1 MHTNSTNASKTKTTE
16 TKKILKGEEEII
28 MADKIKFSLHDLKS
42 VNTVLGMLYDANG
55 NYRPGFKPE
64 EFYNTILLDTL
75 KYGEENF
82 VHLKYAETINIRKGE
97 KVARFRRWA
106 GMTPTIRPMIEGLPP
121 APDKHAYE
129 YMEVG
134 NVFSFG
140 RWSEYTDQIDMSHIS
155 EIVAERSVQYGE
167 NANQTKE
174 LYARKTWLSSPNDYF
189 ANFKEGFDE
198 LCFGDSI
205 TIDDLRFL
213 TARMKRMQVKPLS
226 GKFNYICSP
235 EFING
240 LIDDP
245 RVKMYMEIN
254 QTTGNLWTSGECFP
268 LFDLNFIPTMLDE
281 FAYPDVEFPGVYE
294 KADGHEVI
302 RLYAYTTKGTS
313 KYIIYMDV
321 LDDYEVKSGI
331 KARKVAEG
339 VSYLSDG
346 TAVENLVQWEF
357 PTDATSLNGRI
368 NDTLS
373 TSAVK
378 VKKSLITTSA
388 PDKYGIAHTVY
399 GDPVALDTTSTGH
412 TAMTYED
419 IDTLVDEGKF
429 MQLPVHRGILFGDEA
444 MIKLNYEGLSD
455 APRII
460 IKALGS
466 SGVLD
471 PLDQRQS
478 VGYRVD
484 GFGLAIKRPEAI
496 CVTYGIP
503 ANAEFAALTAA
514 YVMGGNAEYKSGVLD
529 YVGEWT
535 TDSAGNKAQA
545 MVIDAVNNPYE
556 QSIATA
562 LVDAYSKYKPLVSGK
577 DYPVDSLVQ
586 WKGVPYRV
594 KTAIDAIPE
603 LTAGT
608 AVTANTYFA
617 SFGTVYKALKN
628 FTPSDVDALTGNILV
643 EEEDAQLV
651 GSLFDYV
658 KAKLAKDADNLFKNI
673 STDPQYGTANDP
685 KSNIK

>member
-1 MHTNSTNASKTKTTE
+1 
-16 TKKILKGEEEII
+16 

-174 LYARKTWLSSPNDYF
+174 LYARKTWLSSPNEYF
-189 ANFKEGFDE
+189 ASFRAGFDE
-198 LCFGDSI
+198 LRFGDSI

-294 KADGHEVI
+294 KENGHEVI
-302 RLYAYTTKGTS
+302 RLYAVKGNT
-313 KYIIYMDV
+313 IYYLDV
-321 LDDYEVKSGI
+321 EDDFEVSSGVT
-331 KARKVAEG
+331 ARKVAEG

-346 TAVENLVQWEF
+346 TAVENLVEWDI
-357 PTDATSLNGRI
+357 PKTLTLNTSKLVTTANATAKDATS
-368 NDTLS
+368 
-373 TSAVK
+373 SAV
-378 VKKSLITTSA
+378 VL
-388 PDKYGIAHTVY
+388 H
-399 GDPVALDTTSTGH
+399 TSTITKHVG
-412 TAMTYED
+412 TGSTPQYVEYGAL
-419 IDTLVDEGKF
+419 TLVTSLTGNSTDVVNQLIADGSF

-503 ANAEFAALTAA
+503 KNAEFAALTAA
-514 YVMGGNAEYKSGVLD
+514 YVMGGGAEKSGVLD
-529 YVGEWT
+529 YAGEWT
-535 TDSAGNKAQA
+535 TDTAGNKAQA
-545 MVIDAVNNPYE
+545 MVVDAVNNPYE

-562 LVDAYSKYKPLVSGK
+562 LVDAYNKYKPLTFSVHNVG
-577 DYPVDSLVQ
+577 DLVTY
-586 WKGVPYRV
+586 KGVPYV
-594 KTAIDAIPE
+594 VTEQFGYNVAGE
-603 LTAGT
+603 L
-608 AVTANTYFA
+608 AVGSALSSGQYFT
-617 SFGTVYKALKN
+617 SYGKLYKALASIN
-628 FTPSDVDALTGNILV
+628 PEDVDEQTAGII
-643 EEEDAQLV
+643 V
-651 GSLFDYV
+651 GESEAEVTYASLEAFFQAN
-658 KAKLAKDADNLFKNI
+658 KSKLKKDADNLFKNLLVV
-673 STDPQYGTANDP
+673 ANDP
-685 KSNIK
+685 DSNVK

>member
-1 MHTNSTNASKTKTTE
+1 MPE
-16 TKKILKGEEEII
+16 
-28 MADKIKFSLHDLKS
+28 KIKFSLHDLKS
-42 VNTVLGMLYDANG
+42 VNTALGLLYDKDG
-55 NYRPGFKPE
+55 KYRPGFSPE

-75 KYGEENF
+75 KYGEENY
-82 VHLKYAETINIRKGE
+82 VHLKYAETVNIRKGE

-140 RWSEYTDQIDMSHIS
+140 RWSEYTDQIDMSHVS
-155 EIVAERSVQYGE
+155 EVVAERSVQYGE

-174 LYARKTWLSSPNDYF
+174 LYARKTWLSTPNEYF
-189 ANFKEGFDE
+189 ANFKEGFNG
-198 LCFGDSI
+198 LCFGDAI

-294 KADGHEVI
+294 TANGHEVI
-302 RLYAYTTKGTS
+302 RLYAVEGNTLY
-313 KYIIYMDV
+313 YLDV
-321 LDDYEVKSGI
+321 EDDFVVSTGVT
-331 KARKVAEG
+331 ARKVAEG

-346 TAVENLVQWEF
+346 TAVENLVEWDI
-357 PTDATSLNGRI
+357 PTDLE
-368 NDTLS
+368 LS
-373 TSAVK
+373 TSNLVNPSSATASEQVLSSSRVLLK
-378 VKKSLITTSA
+378 TSA
-388 PDKYGIAHTVY
+388 ITRAADSYGVIHTSFGAPTVVTSSVAAVNPLIAK
-399 GDPVALDTTSTGH
+399 GA
-412 TAMTYED
+412 
-419 IDTLVDEGKF
+419 F

-503 ANAEFAALTAA
+503 TNAEFAALTAA
-514 YVMGGNAEYKSGVLD
+514 YVMGGTAEYKSGVLD
-529 YVGEWT
+529 YEGEWT

-545 MVIDAVNNPYE
+545 MVVDAVNNPYE
-556 QSIATA
+556 QPIATA
-562 LVDAYSKYKPLVSGK
+562 LVDAYNKYKPLTFSVHNVG
-577 DYPVDSLVQ
+577 DLVTF
-586 WKGVPYRV
+586 KGVPYV
-594 KTAIDAIPE
+594 VTEQFGYNVAGE
-603 LTAGT
+603 L
-608 AVTANTYFA
+608 AVGRTLTSGQYFT
-617 SFGTVYKALKN
+617 SYGKLYKALASIN
-628 FTPSDVDALTGNILV
+628 PEDVDEQTAGII
-643 EEEDAQLV
+643 V
-651 GSLFDYV
+651 GESEAEVTYASLEAFFQANKSKLKKDYDRLF
-658 KAKLAKDADNLFKNI
+658 ANLADKDI
-673 STDPQYGTANDP
+673 ANNP
-685 KSNIK
+685 NSNIK

>member
-1 MHTNSTNASKTKTTE
+1 
-16 TKKILKGEEEII
+16 
-28 MADKIKFSLHDLKS
+28 MADKVKFSLHDLKS

-174 LYARKTWLSSPNDYF
+174 LYARKTWLSSPNEYY
-189 ANFKEGFDE
+189 ANFKGGFDE
-198 LCFGDSI
+198 LCFGDAI

-302 RLYAYTTKGTS
+302 RLYAFYHNTTDGKD
-313 KYIIYMDV
+313 YIYYMDV
-321 LDDYEVKSGI
+321 EDDFTVKASGSV

-346 TAVENLVQWEF
+346 TAVENLVEWEF
-357 PTDATSLNGRI
+357 PKDADTLVGHVSASTAGASNVKVTKSEVKHTEKDSYGNIKTTFTDPADATS
-368 NDTLS
+368 
-373 TSAVK
+373 
-378 VKKSLITTSA
+378 
-388 PDKYGIAHTVY
+388 
-399 GDPVALDTTSTGH
+399 DTTILD
-412 TAMTYED
+412 A
-419 IDTLVDEGKF
+419 LVDEGKF

-460 IKALGS
+460 IKPLGS

-514 YVMGGNAEYKSGVLD
+514 YVMGGGAEYKSGVLD
-529 YVGEWT
+529 YTKNGANEWI

-545 MVIDAVNNPYE
+545 MVVDGVNNPYD
-556 QSIATA
+556 ITYATA
-562 LVDAYSKYKPLVSGK
+562 LVDAYTKYKPLAIQE
-577 DYPVDSLVQ
+577 YAVDALVQ
-586 WKGVPYRV
+586 YKGVPYKV
-594 KTAIDAIPE
+594 KEAISYTAYANSTAYTVGTLITNSNKLYVVKEAI
-603 LTAGT
+603 ASS
-608 AVTANTYFA
+608 NA
-617 SFGTVYKALKN
+617 SFPTAKVTEIGSTDIGVFFATIKSK
-628 FTPSDVDALTGNILV
+628 LT
-643 EEEDAQLV
+643 
-651 GSLFDYV
+651 
-658 KAKLAKDADNLFKNI
+658 KDADNLFKNLLV
-673 STDPQYGTANDP
+673 TANDP
-685 KSNIK
+685 ESNVK